1 MAHPTLERIAN
12 SPRSL
17 AALSA
22 LLVIALFMMNA
33 ATQNSHLFGDV
44 YSLLLIVNLL
54 GILFLL
60 ALIMFNIYHLVTQF
74 RAGVMGSRL
83 TLRLLSMITVLAVVP
98 VVIVFTFSIH
108 AINRGIDSW
117 FDVKVEQALDG
128 ALLLGRLTLDA
139 KKQELLTK
147 TKEIASQLQK
157 TTGRLAIS
165 ALSILRDQ
173 NDIAELTLFSE
184 DGKIIATAGQESDI
198 LVPDQ
203 PDEAVMSQIRKGLS
217 YVGLDAISEDDLRI
231 RVVVPVYSDDI
242 NALPRVLQA
251 LQPLPNRYATLGE
264 NVQSSYAEYE
274 KLIYLR
280 GPLKFGFTLS
290 LSLIALI
297 TVLISIWASIFTS
310 RRVLAPLRDLAEGTA
325 AVANGNY
332 RKQLPVSSS
341 DELGILVRSFND
353 MTDRIRK
360 AQLQT
365 RRSQREAESQRAYL
379 ETVLAHL
386 SSGVLSIDAKHRMQ
400 GLNTAAGQLLD
411 IDLDQMR
418 QKSLKEMSALQ
429 PRLEPFFSAIETSLA
444 ENELEWQSEVV
455 LAEEPGKKILLL
467 RGSRLSGNQQEY
479 IIVFDDVTAIIQA
492 QRDAAWSEVARR
504 LAHEIKNP
512 LTPIQ
517 LSAERIRHKLMPE
530 LNEDAKQALDRSTRT
545 IVEQVDSLKE
555 MINAFTNYARPLKIH
570 FEQVHLNELVRDVV
584 ELYKSQSGGNVKIEF
599 QLDLDPELPEIRAD
613 SGRLR
618 QVLHN
623 LLLNCQEALVNT
635 DEPKIVIQTH
645 RGDSSTAST
654 IEMVVADNGPGFPKS
669 LMDNIFEPYVTN
681 KEKGT
686 GLGLAIVKK
695 IAEEHNG
702 SLVAANRE
710 RGAEIR
716 VILPIQSRSDA
727 PADLADHH
735 NDTREKRA

>member
-1 MAHPTLERIAN
+1 MAYKTLERLTN
-12 SPRSL
+12 SPKSL

-44 YSLLLIVNLL
+44 YSLLLIINLL

-60 ALIMFNIYHLVTQF
+60 ALILVNIYRLVVQF
-74 RAGVMGSRL
+74 REGVMGSRL

-117 FDVKVEQALDG
+117 FDVKVERALDG

-139 KKQELLTK
+139 KKQELLSK
-147 TKEIASQLQK
+147 TKEIATQLQK
-157 TTGRLAIS
+157 TSGHLAIS

-217 YVGLDAISEDDLRI
+217 YVGLDAISENDLRI

-297 TVLISIWASIFTS
+297 TVLISIWASIFAS

-332 RKQLPVSSS
+332 RKQLPVSSR
-341 DELGILVRSFND
+341 DELGILVKSFND

-360 AQLQT
+360 AQQQT

-400 GLNTAAGQLLD
+400 GLNSAASVLLA
-411 IDLDQMR
+411 IDLNKAQ
-418 QKSLKEMSALQ
+418 QKTLKEMSGIE
-429 PRLEPFFSAIETSLA
+429 PRLEPFFSSIEESLA
-444 ENELEWQSEVV
+444 GEELEWQSEVS
-455 LAEEPGKKILLL
+455 LREEPGRKILLL
-467 RGSRLSGNQQEY
+467 RGSRLPGSQREY
-479 IIVFDDVTAIIQA
+479 IVVFDDVTAIIQS

-517 LSAERIRHKLMPE
+517 LSAERIRHKLMPDLE
-530 LNEDAKQALDRSTRT
+530 EGAKQTLDRSTRT

-555 MINAFTNYARPLKIH
+555 MINAFSSYARPVKIH
-570 FEQVHLNELVRDVV
+570 FEQVNLNELIRDVV
-584 ELYKSQSGGNVKIEF
+584 ELYKSQTRSKVKIDI
-599 QLDLDPELPEIRAD
+599 QLELDPDLPDIRAD

-623 LLLNCQEALVNT
+623 LLLNCQDALVKTT
-635 DEPKIVIQTH
+635 DPKIFIRTRPGTKSAV
-645 RGDSSTAST
+645 GT

-702 SLVAANRE
+702 TLVAANRKQ
-710 RGAEIR
+710 GAEIR
-716 VILPIQSRSDA
+716 VILPVQSRSDT
-727 PADLADHH
+727 PADDQR
-735 NDTREKRA
+735 DIQERRA

>member
-1 MAHPTLERIAN
+1 MVRQTLERLAN

-17 AALSA
+17 ALLSA
-22 LLVIALFMMNA
+22 LLVVALFMMNA
-33 ATQNSHLFGDV
+33 ATQNSRLFGDV
-44 YSLLLIVNLL
+44 YSLLLIVNLI

-60 ALIMFNIYHLVTQF
+60 ALILYNIYRLVIQL

-98 VVIVFTFSIH
+98 VVIVFTFSVH

-139 KKQELLTK
+139 KKQELLSK

-157 TTGRLAIS
+157 TSGRLAIS

-217 YVGLDAISEDDLRI
+217 YVGLDAISENDLRM

-290 LSLIALI
+290 LGLIALI
-297 TVLISIWASIFTS
+297 TILISIWASIFAS
-310 RRVLAPLRDLAEGTA
+310 RRVLAPVRDLAEGTA

-332 RKQLPVSSS
+332 RKQLPVSSH
-341 DELGILVRSFND
+341 DELGVLVKSFND
-353 MTDRIRK
+353 MTERIRK
-360 AQLQT
+360 AQQQT

-386 SSGVLSIDAKHRMQ
+386 SSGVIAIDAKHRMQ
-400 GLNTAAGQLLD
+400 GLNSAAGMLLD
-411 IDLDQMR
+411 IDLNEVR
-418 QKSLKEMSALQ
+418 QKSLVEMSSIE
-429 PRLEPFFSAIETSLA
+429 PRLQPFFSSIEESLA
-444 ENELEWQSEVV
+444 KEELEWQSEVV
-455 LAEEPGKKILLL
+455 LPEEPGRKILLL
-467 RGSRLSGNQQEY
+467 RGSRLTGSQNEY
-479 IIVFDDVTAIIQA
+479 IVVFDDVTAIIQS

-517 LSAERIRHKLMPE
+517 LSAERIRHKLMPNLE
-530 LNEDAKQALDRSTRT
+530 EDAKQTLDRSTRT

-570 FEQVHLNELVRDVV
+570 FEQVDLNELIRDVV
-584 ELYKSQSGGNVKIEF
+584 ELYKSQAKTEVKIEF
-599 QLDLDPELPEIRAD
+599 HLDLDPKLPDIHAD
-613 SGRLR
+613 NGRLR

-623 LLLNCQEALVNT
+623 LLLNCQDALVHT
-635 DEPKIVIQTH
+635 AEPKISIHTH
-645 RGDSSTAST
+645 LGKKSSSGT

-702 SLVAANRE
+702 TLIAANRE
-710 RGAEIR
+710 QGAEIR
-716 VILPIQSRSDA
+716 VILPIQSRA
-727 PADLADHH
+727 NPPADDRG
-735 NDTREKRA
+735 DIRERRA

>member
-1 MAHPTLERIAN
+1 MVRKTLVRLAN
-12 SPRSL
+12 NPRSL
-17 AALSA
+17 AILSA

-44 YSLLLIVNLL
+44 YSLLLIINLL
-54 GILFLL
+54 GILILL
-60 ALIMFNIYHLVTQF
+60 ALILFNIHRLYVQF
-74 RAGVMGSRL
+74 REGIMGSRL

-139 KKQELLTK
+139 KKQELLSK
-147 TKEIASQLQK
+147 TKEISQQLQK
-157 TTGRLAIS
+157 TSGHLAIS

-173 NDIAELTLFSE
+173 NNIAELTLFSE
-184 DGKIIATAGQESDI
+184 DGKIIATAGQESDT

-217 YVGLDAISEDDLRI
+217 YVGLDAISEDDLRM

-251 LQPLPNRYATLGE
+251 LQPLPNRYATLGK

-290 LSLIALI
+290 LGLIALI
-297 TVLISIWASIFTS
+297 TVLISIWASIFAS
-310 RRVLAPLRDLAEGTA
+310 RRVLAPLRDLAEGTT

-332 RKQLPVSSS
+332 RKQLPVSSN
-341 DELGILVRSFND
+341 DELGVLVKSFND
-353 MTDRIRK
+353 MTERIRK

-400 GLNTAAGQLLD
+400 GLNSAAGILLGL
-411 IDLDQMR
+411 DLDQVR
-418 QKSLKEMSALQ
+418 QKSLEEVSETE
-429 PRLEPFFSAIETSLA
+429 PRLKPFFNTIEESLA
-444 ENELEWQSEVV
+444 GEDLEWQSEVI
-455 LAEEPGKKILLL
+455 LPEEPGRKILLL

-479 IIVFDDVTAIIQA
+479 IIVFDDVTAIIQS

-517 LSAERIRHKLMPE
+517 LSAERIRHKLMPDLE
-530 LNEDAKQALDRSTRT
+530 EDAKNTLDRSTRT

-570 FEQVHLNELVRDVV
+570 FEELDLNELIRDVV
-584 ELYKSQSGGNVKIEF
+584 ELYKSQSRKELKTDI
-599 QLDLDPELPEIRAD
+599 QLELDPNLPDIRAD

-623 LLLNCQEALVNT
+623 LLLNCQDALVKTEN
-635 DEPKIVIQTH
+635 PKIFIHTRPGTKSAH
-645 RGDSSTAST
+645 DT

-669 LMDNIFEPYVTN
+669 LMDNIFEPYVTS

-710 RGAEIR
+710 QGAEIR
-716 VILPIQSRSDA
+716 VILPIQARSETS
-727 PADLADHH
+727 ADDHG
-735 NDTREKRA
+735 DVREKRA

>member
-1 MAHPTLERIAN
+1 MARTTLERFAN
-12 SPRSL
+12 SPKSL

-44 YSLLLIVNLL
+44 YSLLLIINLL

-60 ALIMFNIYHLVTQF
+60 ALILFNIYHLVIQF
-74 RAGVMGSRL
+74 REGIMGSRL

-147 TKEIASQLQK
+147 TKEIAGQLQK
-157 TTGRLAIS
+157 TSGRLAIS

-217 YVGLDAISEDDLRI
+217 YVGLDAISEDDLRM
-231 RVVVPVYSDDI
+231 RVVVPVYSGDI

-297 TVLISIWASIFTS
+297 TVLISIWASIFAS

-332 RKQLPVSSS
+332 RKQLPVSSR
-341 DELGILVRSFND
+341 DELGILVQSFND

-411 IDLDQMR
+411 IDLDDMR
-418 QKSLKEMSALQ
+418 QNSLKEMSVLQ

-444 ENELEWQSEVV
+444 ENELEWQSEVT

-479 IIVFDDVTAIIQA
+479 IVVFDDVTTIIQA

-517 LSAERIRHKLMPE
+517 LSAERIRHKLMPK
-530 LNEDAKQALDRSTRT
+530 LDEDAKHTLDRSTRT

-570 FEQVHLNELVRDVV
+570 FEQVNLNELVRDVV
-584 ELYKSQSGGNVKIEF
+584 ELYKSQSKSRVKVGF
-599 QLDLDPELPEIRAD
+599 QLDLDPALPVIRAD

-635 DEPKIVIQTH
+635 VEPKIIIQT
-645 RGDSSTAST
+645 RLGKSLTAGT

-702 SLVAANRE
+702 SLVAANRKQ
-710 RGAEIR
+710 GAEIR
-716 VILPIQSRSDA
+716 VILPIQSRSDT
-727 PADLADHH
+727 PADDQH
-735 NDTREKRA
+735 DVRERRA

>member
-1 MAHPTLERIAN
+1 MVRKSLEQFAN

-17 AALSA
+17 ALLSA
-22 LLVIALFMMNA
+22 LLVVALFMMNA
-33 ATQNSHLFGDV
+33 ATQNSQVFGDV
-44 YSLLLIVNLL
+44 YSLLLVVNLI
-54 GILFLL
+54 GVLFLL
-60 ALIMFNIYHLVTQF
+60 ALIAYNIYRLIVQY
-74 RAGVMGSRL
+74 REGLMGSRL

-98 VVIVFTFSIH
+98 VIIVFTFSIH

-139 KKQELLTK
+139 KKQELLTR

-157 TTGRLAIS
+157 TSGRLAIS
-165 ALSILRDQ
+165 ALSILREQ

-184 DGKIIATAGQESDI
+184 DGRIIATAGQESDT

-203 PDEAVMSQIRKGLS
+203 PEEAVMSQIRKGLS
-217 YVGLDAISEDDLRI
+217 YVGLDAISENDLRM
-231 RVVVPVYSDDI
+231 RVVVPVYSEDI

-297 TVLISIWASIFTS
+297 TILISIWASIFAS

-332 RKQLPVSSS
+332 RKQLPVSSN
-341 DELGILVRSFND
+341 DELGILVKSFND

-360 AQLQT
+360 AQQQT

-386 SSGVLSIDAKHRMQ
+386 SSGVLSIDSKLRMH
-400 GLNTAAGQLLD
+400 GLNSAAGQLLD
-411 IDLDQMR
+411 INLDELR
-418 QKSLKEMSALQ
+418 QKTPADMSSAE
-429 PRLEPFFSAIETSLA
+429 PRLEPFFRTIEDSIAKA
-444 ENELEWQSEVV
+444 ETEWQSEVM
-455 LAEEPGKKILLL
+455 LPIEPGRKILLL
-467 RGSRLSGNQQEY
+467 RGSRLSGNQPEY
-479 IIVFDDVTAIIQA
+479 IVVFDDVTAIIQS

-530 LNEDAKQALDRSTRT
+530 LEQESKQALDRSTRT

-555 MINAFTNYARPLKIH
+555 MINAFTNYARPQKIH
-570 FEQVHLNELVRDVV
+570 FENLDLNELIRDVV
-584 ELYKSQSGGNVKIEF
+584 ELYKTRDPIDTRMEF
-599 QLDLDPELPEIRAD
+599 RLELDRALPKIRAD
-613 SGRLR
+613 GGRLR

-623 LLLNCQEALVNT
+623 LVLNCRDALANT
-635 DEPKIVIQTH
+635 DKPLITIYTRH
-645 RGDSSTAST
+645 DNLSTPGTVELA
-654 IEMVVADNGPGFPKS
+654 VADNGPGFPKN

-695 IAEEHNG
+695 ITEEHNG
-702 SLVAANRE
+702 TLVAANRE
-710 RGAEIR
+710 QGAEIR
-716 VILPIQSRSDA
+716 IILPVQFVSGQD
-727 PADLADHH
+727 
-735 NDTREKRA
+735 NDGANDVRERHA

>member
-1 MAHPTLERIAN
+1 MVRQTLERIAN

-17 AALSA
+17 ALLSA
-22 LLVIALFMMNA
+22 LLIIALFMMNA
-33 ATQNSHLFGDV
+33 ATQNSRLFGDV

-60 ALIMFNIYHLVTQF
+60 ALILYNIYRLVIQL

-98 VVIVFTFSIH
+98 VVIVFTFSVH

-147 TKEIASQLQK
+147 TKEIASQIQK
-157 TTGRLAIS
+157 TSGRLAIS

-173 NDIAELTLFSE
+173 NDISELTLFSE

-217 YVGLDAISEDDLRI
+217 YVGLDAISENDLRI

-290 LSLIALI
+290 LGLIALI
-297 TVLISIWASIFTS
+297 TILISIWASIFAS
-310 RRVLAPLRDLAEGTA
+310 RRVLAPVRDLAEGTA

-332 RKQLPVSSS
+332 RKQLPVSSH
-341 DELGILVRSFND
+341 DELGILVKSFND
-353 MTDRIRK
+353 MTERIRK
-360 AQLQT
+360 AQQQT

-386 SSGVLSIDAKHRMQ
+386 SSGVISIDAKHRMQ
-400 GLNTAAGQLLD
+400 GLNSAAGVLLG
-411 IDLDQMR
+411 INLNEVR
-418 QKSLKEMSALQ
+418 QKSLTEMSSVE
-429 PRLEPFFSAIETSLA
+429 PRLQPFFSSIEESLA
-444 ENELEWQSEVV
+444 KEELEWQSEVT
-455 LAEEPGKKILLL
+455 LPEEPGRKILLL
-467 RGSRLSGNQQEY
+467 RGSRLSGSQQEY
-479 IIVFDDVTAIIQA
+479 IVVFDDVTAIIQS

-517 LSAERIRHKLMPE
+517 LSAERIRHKLMPNLE
-530 LNEDAKQALDRSTRT
+530 EDAKQTLDRSTRT

-570 FEQVHLNELVRDVV
+570 FEQVNLNELIRDVV
-584 ELYKSQSGGNVKIEF
+584 ELYKSQAKSEVKIEF
-599 QLDLDPELPEIRAD
+599 HLELNSKLPDIQAD

-623 LLLNCQEALVNT
+623 LLLNCQDALANT
-635 DEPKIVIQTH
+635 AKPEISIYTQPGKK
-645 RGDSSTAST
+645 TAPGT

-702 SLVAANRE
+702 TLVAANRKQ
-710 RGAEIR
+710 GAEIR
-716 VILPIQSRSDA
+716 LILPIQSRTLA
-727 PADLADHH
+727 PADDHK
-735 NDTREKRA
+735 DIRERRA

>member
-1 MAHPTLERIAN
+1 MVRKTLERLTN
-12 SPRSL
+12 SPKSL
-17 AALSA
+17 ALLSA

-33 ATQNSHLFGDV
+33 ATQNSRLFGNV
-44 YSLLLIVNLL
+44 YSLLLIFNLL
-54 GILFLL
+54 GLL
-60 ALIMFNIYHLVTQF
+60 LLVALILFNIYRLVVQF
-74 RAGVMGSRL
+74 REGVMGSRL

-98 VVIVFTFSIH
+98 VVIVFTFSVH

-139 KKQELLTK
+139 KKQELLSK
-147 TKEIASQLQK
+147 TKEIANQLQK
-157 TTGRLAIS
+157 TSGRLAIS

-217 YVGLDAISEDDLRI
+217 YVGLDAISENDLRM

-274 KLIYLR
+274 KLVYLR

-290 LSLIALI
+290 LGLIALI
-297 TVLISIWASIFTS
+297 TVLISIWASIFAS

-332 RKQLPVSSS
+332 RKQLPVSSR
-341 DELGILVRSFND
+341 DELGILVKSFND

-400 GLNTAAGQLLD
+400 GLNSAAGELLD
-411 IDLDQMR
+411 INMDQVR
-418 QKSLKEMSALQ
+418 QKSLAEVSAIE
-429 PRLEPFFSAIETSLA
+429 PRLQPFFSSIEESLA
-444 ENELEWQSEVV
+444 KEELEWQSEVT
-455 LAEEPGKKILLL
+455 LPEEPGRKILLL
-467 RGSRLSGNQQEY
+467 RGSRLSGGQKEY
-479 IIVFDDVTAIIQA
+479 IVVFDDVTAIIQS

-517 LSAERIRHKLMPE
+517 LSAERIRHKLMPDLE
-530 LNEDAKQALDRSTRT
+530 DDAKQTLDRSTRT

-570 FEQVHLNELVRDVV
+570 FEQVNLNELIRDVV
-584 ELYKSQSGGNVKIEF
+584 ELYKSQSKSEVKIDF
-599 QLDLDPELPEIRAD
+599 QLVLDTKLPDIRAD

-623 LLLNCQEALVNT
+623 LLLNCQDALVNT
-635 DEPKIVIQTH
+635 TDPKITIYTYP
-645 RGDSSTAST
+645 GKTSAPGT

-695 IAEEHNG
+695 IAEEHHG
-702 SLVAANRE
+702 TLVAANRE
-710 RGAEIR
+710 QGAEIR
-716 VILPIQSRSDA
+716 VILPIQTRSDA
-727 PADLADHH
+727 PVDD
-735 NDTREKRA
+735 NGDIRERRA

>member
-1 MAHPTLERIAN
+1 M
-12 SPRSL
+12 
-17 AALSA
+17 
-22 LLVIALFMMNA
+22 
-33 ATQNSHLFGDV
+33 
-44 YSLLLIVNLL
+44 
-54 GILFLL
+54 
-60 ALIMFNIYHLVTQF
+60 
-74 RAGVMGSRL
+74 
-83 TLRLLSMITVLAVVP
+83 
-98 VVIVFTFSIH
+98 
-108 AINRGIDSW
+108 
-117 FDVKVEQALDG
+117 
-128 ALLLGRLTLDA
+128 LGRLTLDA

-147 TKEIASQLQK
+147 TKEIASQIQK
-157 TTGRLAIS
+157 TSGRLAIS

-173 NDIAELTLFSE
+173 NDISELTLFSE

-217 YVGLDAISEDDLRI
+217 YVGLDAISENDLRI

-290 LSLIALI
+290 LGLIALI
-297 TVLISIWASIFTS
+297 TILISIWASIFAS
-310 RRVLAPLRDLAEGTA
+310 RRVLAPVRDLAEGTA

-332 RKQLPVSSS
+332 RKQLPVSSH
-341 DELGILVRSFND
+341 DELGILVKSFND
-353 MTDRIRK
+353 MTERIRK
-360 AQLQT
+360 AQQQT

-386 SSGVLSIDAKHRMQ
+386 SSGVISIDAKHRMQ
-400 GLNTAAGQLLD
+400 GLNSAAGVLLG
-411 IDLDQMR
+411 INLNEVR
-418 QKSLKEMSALQ
+418 QKSLTEMSSVE
-429 PRLEPFFSAIETSLA
+429 PRLQPFFSSIEESLA
-444 ENELEWQSEVV
+444 KEELEWQSEVT
-455 LAEEPGKKILLL
+455 LPEEPGRKILLL
-467 RGSRLSGNQQEY
+467 RGSRLSGSQQEY
-479 IIVFDDVTAIIQA
+479 IVVFDDVTAIIQS

-517 LSAERIRHKLMPE
+517 LSAERIRHKLMPNLE
-530 LNEDAKQALDRSTRT
+530 EDAKQTLDRSTRT

-570 FEQVHLNELVRDVV
+570 FEQVNLNELIRDVV
-584 ELYKSQSGGNVKIEF
+584 ELYKSQAKSEVKIEF
-599 QLDLDPELPEIRAD
+599 HLELNSKLPDIQAD

-623 LLLNCQEALVNT
+623 LLLNCQDALANT
-635 DEPKIVIQTH
+635 AKPEISIYTQPGKK
-645 RGDSSTAST
+645 TAPGT

-702 SLVAANRE
+702 TLVAANRKQ
-710 RGAEIR
+710 GAEIR
-716 VILPIQSRSDA
+716 LILPIQSRTLA
-727 PADLADHH
+727 PADDHK
-735 NDTREKRA
+735 DIRERRA

>member
-1 MAHPTLERIAN
+1 MVRKTLENLAN

-17 AALSA
+17 ALLSA
-22 LLVIALFMMNA
+22 LLIIALFMMNA
-33 ATQNSHLFGDV
+33 ATQNSRLFGDV

-60 ALIMFNIYHLVTQF
+60 ALILYNIYRLVIQL

-83 TLRLLSMITVLAVVP
+83 TLRLLSMITVLAVIP
-98 VVIVFTFSIH
+98 VVIVFTFSVH

-139 KKQELLTK
+139 KKQELLGK

-157 TTGRLAIS
+157 TSGRLAIS

-184 DGKIIATAGQESDI
+184 DGKIVATAGQESDI

-217 YVGLDAISEDDLRI
+217 YVGLDAISENDLRM
-231 RVVVPVYSDDI
+231 RVVVPVYSGDI

-290 LSLIALI
+290 LGLIALI
-297 TVLISIWASIFTS
+297 TVLISIWASIFAS

-332 RKQLPVSSS
+332 RKQLPVSSH
-341 DELGILVRSFND
+341 DELGILVKSFND

-400 GLNTAAGQLLD
+400 GLNSAAGELLG
-411 IDLDQMR
+411 IDLDHVR
-418 QKSLKEMSALQ
+418 QKSLGEMSSIV
-429 PRLEPFFSAIETSLA
+429 PRLQPFFSSIEESLA
-444 ENELEWQSEVV
+444 KEELEWQGEVV
-455 LAEEPGKKILLL
+455 LPEEPGRKILLL
-467 RGSRLSGNQQEY
+467 RGSRLSGNQKEY
-479 IIVFDDVTAIIQA
+479 IVVFDDVTAIIQS

-517 LSAERIRHKLMPE
+517 LSAERIRHKLMPGLE
-530 LNEDAKQALDRSTRT
+530 EEAKQTLDRSTRT
-545 IVEQVDSLKE
+545 IVEQVDSLKA

-570 FEQVHLNELVRDVV
+570 FEQVNLNELIRDVV
-584 ELYKSQSGGNVKIEF
+584 ELYKSQSKSAVKIDFHLE
-599 QLDLDPELPEIRAD
+599 LDSKLPEIRAD

-623 LLLNCQEALVNT
+623 LLLNCQDALVST
-635 DEPKIVIQTH
+635 DDPKIYIHTQP
-645 RGDSSTAST
+645 GKKSASGT

-702 SLVAANRE
+702 TLIAANRKQ
-710 RGAEIR
+710 GAEIR
-716 VILPIQSRSDA
+716 VILPVQSRSDT
-727 PADLADHH
+727 PADDRG
-735 NDTREKRA
+735 DIQEKRA

>member
-1 MAHPTLERIAN
+1 MARATLERFAN

-44 YSLLLIVNLL
+44 YSLLLIINLL

-60 ALIMFNIYHLVTQF
+60 ALILFNIYHLVTQF
-74 RAGVMGSRL
+74 RSGVMGSRL

-147 TKEIASQLQK
+147 TKEIAGQLQK
-157 TTGRLAIS
+157 TSGRLAIS

-217 YVGLDAISEDDLRI
+217 YVGLDAISEDDLRM
-231 RVVVPVYSDDI
+231 RVVVPVYSEDI

-290 LSLIALI
+290 LSMIALI
-297 TVLISIWASIFTS
+297 TVLISIWASIFAS

-341 DELGILVRSFND
+341 DELGILVKSFND

-400 GLNTAAGQLLD
+400 GLNSAAGQLLD
-411 IDLDQMR
+411 IDLGQMR

-429 PRLEPFFSAIETSLA
+429 PRLEPFFDAIATSLA
-444 ENELEWQSEVV
+444 ENELEWQSEVI

-467 RGSRLSGNQQEY
+467 RGSRLTGNQQEY
-479 IIVFDDVTAIIQA
+479 IVVFDDVTAIIQA

-530 LNEDAKQALDRSTRT
+530 LDEDAKRTLDRSTRT

-570 FEQVHLNELVRDVV
+570 FEKVNLNELVRDVV
-584 ELYKSQSGGNVKIEF
+584 ELYQSQSRSNVKIEF
-599 QLDLDPELPEIRAD
+599 QLDLDPALPEIRAD

-635 DEPKIVIQTH
+635 AEPKIFILTH
-645 RGDSSTAST
+645 PGRSVTTGT

-702 SLVAANRE
+702 NLVAANRE
-710 RGAEIR
+710 QGAEIR
-716 VILPIQSRSDA
+716 VILPIQSRSTT
-727 PADLADHH
+727 PADDQH
-735 NDTREKRA
+735 DIRERRA

>member
-1 MAHPTLERIAN
+1 MVRQTLERIAN

-17 AALSA
+17 ALLSA
-22 LLVIALFMMNA
+22 LLIIALFMMNA
-33 ATQNSHLFGDV
+33 ATQNSRLFGDV

-60 ALIMFNIYHLVTQF
+60 ALILYNIYRLVLQL

-98 VVIVFTFSIH
+98 VVIVFTFSVH

-139 KKQELLTK
+139 KKQELLSK
-147 TKEIASQLQK
+147 TKEVASQIQK
-157 TTGRLAIS
+157 TSGRLAIS
-165 ALSILRDQ
+165 ALSILREQ

-217 YVGLDAISEDDLRI
+217 YVGLDAISEDDLRM

-290 LSLIALI
+290 LGLIALI
-297 TVLISIWASIFTS
+297 TILISIWASIFAS
-310 RRVLAPLRDLAEGTA
+310 RRVLAPVRDLAEGTA

-332 RKQLPVSSS
+332 RKQLPVSSH
-341 DELGILVRSFND
+341 DELGILVKSFND
-353 MTDRIRK
+353 MTERIRK
-360 AQLQT
+360 AQQQT

-386 SSGVLSIDAKHRMQ
+386 SSGVISIDAKHRMQ
-400 GLNTAAGQLLD
+400 GLNSAAGVLLG
-411 IDLDQMR
+411 INLDQVR
-418 QKSLKEMSALQ
+418 QKSLAEMSGIE
-429 PRLEPFFSAIETSLA
+429 PRLQPFFSSIEESLA
-444 ENELEWQSEVV
+444 REELEWQSEVT
-455 LAEEPGKKILLL
+455 LPEEPGRKILLL
-467 RGSRLSGNQQEY
+467 RGSRLTGSQQEY
-479 IIVFDDVTAIIQA
+479 IVVFDDVTAIIQS

-517 LSAERIRHKLMPE
+517 LSAERIRHKLMPNLE
-530 LNEDAKQALDRSTRT
+530 DDAKQTLDRSTRT

-570 FEQVHLNELVRDVV
+570 FEQVNLNELIRDVV
-584 ELYKSQSGGNVKIEF
+584 ELYKSQAKREVKIKFHLE
-599 QLDLDPELPEIRAD
+599 LDSKLPDIQAD

-623 LLLNCQEALVNT
+623 LLLNCQDALVNT
-635 DEPKIVIQTH
+635 AKPEISIYTQLGEK
-645 RGDSSTAST
+645 TAPGT

-702 SLVAANRE
+702 ALVAANRKQ
-710 RGAEIR
+710 GAEIR
-716 VILPIQSRSDA
+716 LILPIQSRSLA
-727 PADLADHH
+727 PADDHK
-735 NDTREKRA
+735 DIRERRA